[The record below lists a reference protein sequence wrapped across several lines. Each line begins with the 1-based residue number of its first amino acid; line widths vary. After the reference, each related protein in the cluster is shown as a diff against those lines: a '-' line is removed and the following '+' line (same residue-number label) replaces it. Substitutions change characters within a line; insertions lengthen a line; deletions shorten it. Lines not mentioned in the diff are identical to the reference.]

1 MVLLEWA
8 LAVTRVKRASLETEV
23 SRLRNSAGKRADSIW
38 AMHKDELVEVAYREL
53 GPVLNRDRDW
63 FQKQTVIEL
72 RERIREMRENVK
84 KETEVDAFMTIPQGL
99 DRMKKEELQQECLM
113 RSINV
118 TEPVTR
124 AKMIVAIKDDVEE
137 RRLNS
142 QWQDPTSQMETDSN
156 AWTALNS
163 SSSRSFTS
171 GRTPQRR

>member
-1 MVLLEWA
+1 M
-8 LAVTRVKRASLETEV
+8 K
-23 SRLRNSAGKRADSIW
+23 
-38 AMHKDELVEVAYREL
+38 
-53 GPVLNRDRDW
+53 
-63 FQKQTVIEL
+63 
-72 RERIREMRENVK
+72 
-84 KETEVDAFMTIPQGL
+84 IPQGL
-99 DRMKKEELQQECLM
+99 DRMKKEELMQECLN

-118 TEPVTR
+118 AEPVTR